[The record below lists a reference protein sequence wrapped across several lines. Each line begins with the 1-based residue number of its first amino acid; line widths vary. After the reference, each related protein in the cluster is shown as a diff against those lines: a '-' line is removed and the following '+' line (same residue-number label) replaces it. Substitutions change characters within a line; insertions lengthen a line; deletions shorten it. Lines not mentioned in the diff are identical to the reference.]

1 MPVDRLIDLLTVPM
15 TNENL
20 KLHATNQIFDF
31 IFTQYRNSF
40 ENSDLI
46 QQFVKPIIAALP

>member
-1 MPVDRLIDLLTVPM
+1 MPVDRLIDLLTVSM

-31 IFTQYRNSF
+31 IFTQYRNTF

-46 QQFVKPIIAALP
+46 QQFVQPIIAALP